1 MIENTPHLL
10 AMQPQPPYTRGGVRV
25 TGRLCVDSD
34 PKSSYVYVDGII
46 VTDPR
51 TGESKKTPFCTE
63 VVEGRRDIVIRS
75 EGYDDVVRYGDIFPG
90 RTTNIYARL
99 KSGKPGKITPFGL
112 AGLYILSKLLL

>member
-1 MIENTPHLL
+1 MMENSPYLL
-10 AMQPQPPYTRGGVRV
+10 AMQPQPPYPRGGIRT

-63 VVEGRRDIVIRS
+63 IVEGRRDIVVRS
-75 EGYDDVVRYGDIFPG
+75 EGYDDITRYVDIFPG
-90 RTTNIYARL
+90 KTTNINVNLR
-99 KSGKPGKITPFGL
+99 SGKPGKVLPFSL
-112 AGLYILSKLLL
+112 GLYLLSKLIL

>member
-1 MIENTPHLL
+1 MLENSPSLL
-10 AMQPQPPYTRGGVRV
+10 AMQPQPPYPRGGVRT
-25 TGRLCVDSD
+25 TGRLCVNSD
-34 PKSSYVYVDGII
+34 PRGAMVYVDGIVI
-46 VTDPR
+46 TDPR

-90 RTTNIYARL
+90 RTTNIYANL

-112 AGLYILSKLLL
+112 AGLYFLAKMFL